1 MSIARLDLRE
11 RTNSGCLG
19 CDRMARK
26 DFLENGLC
34 KQTQSVLDQLPV
46 RCVGGWAYDKI
57 YRLVQYFGIFASGM
71 KNQWLGLNYVE
82 ICSGPGRCI
91 IRDQR
96 LEIDG
101 TALSII
107 THPVF
112 PQLKKALFV
121 DANVYVVDA
130 LNNRIA
136 AAGATATAQAVL
148 GDYTDLPSLQ
158 RLLAKLPPNHL
169 NLVFIDPTEC
179 DLPFATV
186 QAIGRQLKNAD
197 LLINV
202 AIGTDAT
209 RNLGFAIL
217 DRSFEKAKSKYE
229 AFLGS
234 PGFCSCADVVS
245 LAKVGAHDDL
255 RRLFMAEYTKKLATE
270 GYVFTDARPVE
281 HYYHLLFASR
291 SPKGLE
297 FWHKACRIEPNN
309 QRLLL

>member
-1 MSIARLDLRE
+1 MHAARLDLRE

-19 CDRMARK
+19 CDRLARK

-34 KQTQSVLDQLPV
+34 KQTVSVLDQLPV
-46 RCVGGWAYDKI
+46 RCVGSWAYDKI

-71 KNQWLGLNYVE
+71 KNQWKGLNYVE

-112 PQLKKALFV
+112 QQLKKALFV

-130 LNNRIA
+130 LNSRIA
-136 AAGATATAQAVL
+136 AAGASSTAQAVL
-148 GDYTDLPSLQ
+148 GDYTDLPNLQ
-158 RLLAKLPPNHL
+158 LLLAKLPPNCL
-169 NLVFIDPTEC
+169 NLAFIDPTEC

-186 QAIGRQLKNAD
+186 QAVGRQLKNAD

-209 RNLGFAIL
+209 RNLGYAIL
-217 DRSFEKAKSKYE
+217 DPGFCKAKSKYE

-234 PGFCSCADVVS
+234 PGFCSREDVV
-245 LAKVGAHDDL
+245 AQARVGAHDDL
-255 RRLFMAEYTKKLATE
+255 RRLFMAEYFKKLASE
-270 GYVFTDARPVE
+270 GYAFTDACPVE
-281 HYYHLLFASR
+281 HYYHLVFASR

-297 FWHKACRIEPNN
+297 FWKKACRIDPDN

>member
-1 MSIARLDLRE
+1 MRAPRLDLRE
-11 RTNSGCLG
+11 MPNSGCLG

-112 PQLKKALFV
+112 PQLKKAFFI

-130 LNNRIA
+130 LNCRIA
-136 AAGATATAQAVL
+136 AAGATSRAQAVL
-148 GDYTDLPSLQ
+148 GDYTDLPNLQ
-158 RLLAKLPPNHL
+158 RSLAKLPPNCL

-186 QAIGRQLKNAD
+186 REIGRQLKNAD

-217 DRSFEKAKSKYE
+217 DRGFEKAKSKYE
-229 AFLGS
+229 SFLGS
-234 PGFCSCADVVS
+234 PGFCSRPDVIS
-245 LAKVGAHDDL
+245 LAKIGAHDDL

-270 GYVFTDARPVE
+270 GYVFTDARQVE

-297 FWHKACRIEPNN
+297 FWHKACKIEPNN

>member
-1 MSIARLDLRE
+1 
-11 RTNSGCLG
+11 
-19 CDRMARK
+19 MARK

-34 KQTQSVLDQLPV
+34 KQTKSVLDQLPV

-71 KNQWLGLNYVE
+71 KNQWQGLNYIE

-121 DANVYVVDA
+121 DASVYVVDA

-158 RLLAKLPPNHL
+158 RLLAKLPQNHL

-179 DLPFATV
+179 DLPFAAV
-186 QAIGRQLKNAD
+186 QAIGHQLKNAD

-217 DRSFEKAKSKYE
+217 DRGFEKAKSKYE

-234 PGFCSCADVVS
+234 PGFCSRAGTVS
-245 LAKVGAHDDL
+245 LARVGANDDL
-255 RRLFMAEYTKKLATE
+255 RRLFMAEYSKNLASE
-270 GYVFTDARPVE
+270 GYAFTDTRPVE
-281 HYYHLLFASR
+281 HYYQLLFASR
-291 SPKGLE
+291 NPKGLE